1 MNGGTL
7 TEFEESLSFDIDD
20 PDFPPTIVRRTSVKT
35 VLHGINFRDREC
47 GVNKG
52 NNKKKKE

>member
-1 MNGGTL
+1 MNGGSL

-20 PDFPPTIVRRTSVKT
+20 PDFPPTIVRRASVKT
-35 VLHGINFRDREC
+35 VLHGINLKNRNY

-52 NNKKKKE
+52 KQ